1 MNKLTYVTLLL
12 FRAHQGQVLENMLTM
27 DTPTKGG
34 SKYDDED
41 DEELEIP
48 APATLQKKTTATP
61 SPAKTPAMNWWKHLD
76 DDTEGGGGDQQ
87 QLNTTNSTNS
97 TTKNSTNS
105 SSTPGKEDKGEVNQL
120 EVTNI

>member
-27 DTPTKGG
+27 DTPSKGG

-76 DDTEGGGGDQQ
+76 DDTEGVVGDQQ
-87 QLNTTNSTNS
+87 QPDKTNSTSN
-97 TTKNSTNS
+97 NSTNS